1 MRIEYFGNIAIFLSA
16 FLVMWILASRNKLP
30 HLTSSDGRRYLFLD
44 GLRGIAAISVINTHI
59 WRLAHYG
66 FTFEGYNA
74 QLQYNHFFGSIGVQ
88 IFFCITGFLFFD
100 QIIKKKAT
108 FDWEKF
114 FKARIK
120 RLVPI
125 YIVAISLCVIMFLC
139 FDTTRTLKSLDYY
152 KIMRLFFFGFYGAG
166 AGENIGGA
174 NPGMY
179 TVVIWTLSFEWAFYL
194 FMPILCIIMKSTY
207 LFITALIVSI
217 ALASTGYFSGSELLW
232 PLFATG
238 GVAAYIFNKGIVAKG
253 LASHALLVVA
263 AALVALY
270 FYSGQKRLF
279 VMNSYLIV
287 SAIFVLLII
296 ARNKIFECK
305 VFVYLGEVS
314 YSLYLLH
321 VLVIN
326 IISLVSFKLFGKVM
340 ISDWNVVAIYA
351 LSSAICAYIAYLS
364 FKYVEYQF
372 IKRKTTTHTEVEA
385 AR

>member
-66 FTFEGYNA
+66 FAFKEYNPQLHYNA
-74 QLQYNHFFGSIGVQ
+74 FFGSIGVQ

-125 YIVAISLCVIMFLC
+125 YIVAISLCVIAFLC

-152 KIMRLFFFGFYGAG
+152 KAIRLFFFGFYGAG
-166 AGENIGGA
+166 TGDNIGGA

-194 FMPILCIIMKSTY
+194 FMPVLCIIMKSTH

-238 GVAAYIFNKGIVAKG
+238 GIAAYIFNKGITVKG
-253 LASHALLVVA
+253 LASHALLVFA

-287 SAIFVLLII
+287 SAIFILLII

-305 VFVYLGEVS
+305 IFVYLGEVS

-326 IISLVSFKLFGKVM
+326 IISLVSFKIFGKVI
-340 ISDWNVVAIYA
+340 ISEWKVVAIYA
-351 LSSAICAYIAYLS
+351 LSSAMCVYVAYLS
-364 FKYVEYQF
+364 FKYIEYQF
-372 IKRKTTTHTEVEA
+372 IKRKTQTHAEVEA

>member
-66 FTFEGYNA
+66 FTFEGYNP

-152 KIMRLFFFGFYGAG
+152 KIIRLFFFGFYGAG
-166 AGENIGGA
+166 AGEDIGGA
-174 NPGMY
+174 NPGVY

-194 FMPILCIIMKSTY
+194 FMPILCVIVKSTY
-207 LFITALIVSI
+207 LFIIALIASTAL
-217 ALASTGYFSGSELLW
+217 AATGYYSGSELLW

-238 GVAAYIFNKGIVAKG
+238 GIAAYLFNKGVEVKG
-253 LASHALLVVA
+253 LASHALILVA
-263 AALVALY
+263 AALVGLY
-270 FYSGQKRLF
+270 FYVGQKRLYI
-279 VMNSYLIV
+279 VNSYLIV
-287 SAIFVLLII
+287 SAFFIIFII
-296 ARNKIFECK
+296 ARNKLFENK
-305 VFVYLGEVS
+305 TLVYLGEVS

-321 VLVIN
+321 VLIIN
-326 IISLVSFKLFGKVM
+326 AISLISLKFFGKTV
-340 ISDWNVVAIYA
+340 ISEWSVVAVYA
-351 LSSAICAYIAYLS
+351 VTSAICAYISYLS
-364 FKYVEYQF
+364 FKYIEYQF
-372 IKRKTTTHTEVEA
+372 IKRKSDVNVEVEA